1 MFSLVFI
8 TFILF
13 VFGLS
18 FFFVEMIQTF
28 SSYMNHKSEKHI
40 EPKEG
45 INIDISEEI
54 TDETD
59 YSDYYNESEHKPLTN
74 KTRVSDLLQIEHGNR
89 YFYDIHGNVIYGL
102 RYVGA
107 PILPFR
113 RFGYT
118 TEQFL
123 EKYFQLSEA
132 FRTEFTKFCKDN
144 CTEQIHNRIINYL
157 YEYEFNHNSK
167 EILTKDLKSLVK
179 SILIRG
185 SNGNQLKYFKDF
197 DLIFTLFERK
207 QDENNVEELM
217 CVANNLEKNKL
228 RQREMQKENDV

>member
-1 MFSLVFI
+1 MFSFVLI
-8 TFILF
+8 TFIIF

-28 SSYMNHKSEKHI
+28 SSYMNHKSEKYI
-40 EPKEG
+40 EPKED
-45 INIDISEEI
+45 INIDISPEI
-54 TDETD
+54 TDEFE
-59 YSDYYNESEHKPLTN
+59 YSNNCSESEHKPLTN

-102 RYVGA
+102 RYSGA

-118 TEQFL
+118 AEQFL
-123 EKYFQLSEA
+123 DKYFQLSEA
-132 FRTEFTKFCKDN
+132 FRIEFTKFCKDN
-144 CTEQIHNRIINYL
+144 CTEQIHNRIIDHL
-157 YEYEFNHNSK
+157 HDYEFHHNSK
-167 EILTKDLKSLVK
+167 DILTKNLKSLVK
-179 SILIRG
+179 SILIHG
-185 SNGNQLKYFKDF
+185 SYGNQLKYFKDF

-207 QDENNVEELM
+207 QGENNVGELM

>member
-1 MFSLVFI
+1 MFSLVLI
-8 TFILF
+8 AFILF

-40 EPKEG
+40 EQKEG
-45 INIDISEEI
+45 INIDISPEI

-59 YSDYYNESEHKPLTN
+59 YSDYYNESEQKSLTN
-74 KTRVSDLLQIEHGNR
+74 KTRVSDLLHIEHGNR

-118 TEQFL
+118 TEKFL

-144 CTEQIHNRIINYL
+144 CTEQIHNRIIDHL
-157 YEYEFNHNSK
+157 HDYEFNHNSK
-167 EILTKDLKSLVK
+167 DILTKNLKSLVK
-179 SILIRG
+179 SILIHG

-207 QDENNVEELM
+207 HEDNVEELM
-217 CVANNLEKNKL
+217 CVASNLEKNKL
-228 RQREMQKENDV
+228 RHREMQKENDV

>member
-74 KTRVSDLLQIEHGNR
+74 KTRVSDSVSYTH
-89 YFYDIHGNVIYGL
+89 L
-102 RYVGA
+102 RA
-107 PILPFR
+107 HE
-113 RFGYT
+113 T
-118 TEQFL
+118 
-123 EKYFQLSEA
+123 
-132 FRTEFTKFCKDN
+132 N
-144 CTEQIHNRIINYL
+144 
-157 YEYEFNHNSK
+157 
-167 EILTKDLKSLVK
+167 
-179 SILIRG
+179 
-185 SNGNQLKYFKDF
+185 
-197 DLIFTLFERK
+197 
-207 QDENNVEELM
+207 
-217 CVANNLEKNKL
+217 
-228 RQREMQKENDV
+228 